1 MGHFWYT
8 LGFVGIVTRGV
19 PRNDNHVMNMF
30 TSQAFAAP
38 QSQRDHQALIE
49 TLATRICA
57 RRMAAPA
64 VLLLESVK
72 PLARLTSQLLLVLSP
87 LLSIFVSAA
96 RMDEVI
102 DLLQEQ
108 HNIERLVRAIET
120 RAAQP
125 AHSA

>member
-1 MGHFWYT
+1 MS
-8 LGFVGIVTRGV
+8 
-19 PRNDNHVMNMF
+19 MF

-38 QSQRDHQALIE
+38 QSQRDHRALIA

-72 PLARLTSQLLLVLSP
+72 PLARLSSQLLLVLSP
-87 LLSIFVSAA
+87 LLAIFVSAA

-102 DLLQEQ
+102 DLLQES
-108 HNIERLVRAIET
+108 HNIELLVRAIET

-125 AHSA
+125 AHTA